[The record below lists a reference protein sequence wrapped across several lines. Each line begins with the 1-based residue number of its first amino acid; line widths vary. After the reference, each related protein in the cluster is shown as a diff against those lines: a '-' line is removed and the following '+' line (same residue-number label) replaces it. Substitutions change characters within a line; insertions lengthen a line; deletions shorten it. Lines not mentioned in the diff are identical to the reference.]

1 MNFERPAK
9 VFLEVAA
16 SKLGLSY
23 NLMDAF
29 HVWFRFDRVSA

>member
-16 SKLGLSY
+16 SKLGSVIQL
-23 NLMDAF
+23 DG
-29 HVWFRFDRVSA
+29 RFSRVVSL